1 MTSAF
6 AGTRPLLRVSLK
18 QDVRNIVPWIL
29 LISALSATSILAYAW
44 IFPGIEERRT
54 LAATLGA
61 NPALSLIFGPARDLL
76 TADGFNSW
84 RAGQLG
90 ALFAGIMAILIVVR
104 NSRADE
110 DSGQAELVASGV
122 LGRWSRLTVAI
133 GMAALASVA
142 LGVVSFLI
150 TLAVGG
156 GAAATLTLAATFTA
170 SGLVFGAVAAVTA
183 QLGSDARASSG
194 LAIAFLGIC
203 FALRGYLD
211 AGGAPDWTRWL
222 TPPGWLE
229 LTEPATANNGWPLLV
244 ALASA
249 VLGALAAFALQSRR
263 DFGQGLIGPGPGPAR
278 GGVVTSVWGLALRL
292 NRPTLVWWWIGLTAL
307 GAVFG
312 SLASSMGDLVAHNP
326 AMAQVF
332 ASGGAGATTLTL
344 AFLATILQIIAIVA
358 TIMGVQVILRIYTEE
373 TDHRVEPLLA
383 GSLRRPVYLSSNIAV
398 ALGGT
403 AFGMI
408 LAGVAMGLVAHT
420 SAGVAFGSVLRQSV
434 ATIPAVW
441 LLVVIAVA
449 AVGAAPRIRLV
460 GWAGVVATF
469 ALTLLGP
476 TFRLPDW
483 ALGLSPLHHVPVV
496 TQTSPDWGGLGVVGV
511 VTVMLL
517 AAGLA
522 GYRRRDL
529 R

>member
-122 LGRWSRLTVAI
+122 LGRWSRLT
-133 GMAALASVA
+133 
-142 LGVVSFLI
+142 
-150 TLAVGG
+150 
-156 GAAATLTLAATFTA
+156 
-170 SGLVFGAVAAVTA
+170 VAAVTA

-358 TIMGVQVILRIYTEE
+358 AIMGVQVILRIYTEE

-441 LLVVIAVA
+441 LLVAIAVA

-496 TQTSPDWGGLGVVGV
+496 TRTSPDWGGLGVVGV

-517 AAGLA
+517 AAGLV